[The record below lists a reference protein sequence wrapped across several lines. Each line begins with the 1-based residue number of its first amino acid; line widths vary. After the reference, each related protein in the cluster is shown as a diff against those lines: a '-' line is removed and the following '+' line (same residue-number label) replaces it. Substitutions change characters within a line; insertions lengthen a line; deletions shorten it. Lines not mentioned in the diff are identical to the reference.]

1 MKKDLEKVFY
11 PVIFH
16 IEEKGY
22 STFVPDLDGCFS
34 QGDDMSQAVAMTQEA
49 IGLMLEEYLEKS
61 EELPKPSKIEKI
73 KKDKNDFVVMVE
85 FDPVKYLEQN
95 SNKAVKKTLTIPNWL
110 NAIAEKNKINFSQ
123 ILQKAI
129 RQELN
134 IN

>member
-1 MKKDLEKVFY
+1 
-11 PVIFH
+11 
-16 IEEKGY
+16 
-22 STFVPDLDGCFS
+22 
-34 QGDDMSQAVAMTQEA
+34 MSQAVTMTQEA

-95 SNKAVKKTLTIPNWL
+95 SNKSVKKTLTIPNWL
-110 NAIAEKNKINFSQ
+110 NVIAERNKINFSQ

-134 IN
+134 IG

>member
-1 MKKDLEKVFY
+1 MKKNLEKIFY

-16 IEEKGY
+16 IEENGY

-49 IGLMLEEYLEKS
+49 IGLMLEEYLERS

-110 NAIAEKNKINFSQ
+110 NVIAEKNKINFSQ

>member
-1 MKKDLEKVFY
+1 MKKNLEKIFY

-16 IEEKGY
+16 IEENGY

-110 NAIAEKNKINFSQ
+110 NVIAEKNKINFSQ

>member
-1 MKKDLEKVFY
+1 MKDKLVKVYY

-16 IEEKGY
+16 IEENGY
-22 STFVPDLDGCFS
+22 STYVPDLDGCFS
-34 QGDDMSQAVAMTQEA
+34 QGENMSQAVTMTQEA

-61 EELPKPSKIEKI
+61 EKLPEPSKIENI
-73 KKDKNDFVVMVE
+73 KKAKNDFIVMIE
-85 FDPVKYLEQN
+85 FDPIKYLEQN

-110 NAIAEKNKINFSQ
+110 NVIAEKNRINFSK

-134 IN
+134 I

>member
-1 MKKDLEKVFY
+1 MKKNLEKVYY

-22 STFVPDLDGCFS
+22 STVVPDLDGCFS
-34 QGDDMSQAVAMTQEA
+34 QGDDMPQAVTMTQEA

-61 EELPKPSKIEKI
+61 EDLPKPSKIEKI
-73 KKDKNDFVVMVE
+73 KKEKNDFVVIVE

-110 NAIAEKNKINFSQ
+110 NIIAEKKKINFSQ

-134 IN
+134 I

>member
-1 MKKDLEKVFY
+1 MKKNLEKIFY

-16 IEEKGY
+16 IEENGY

-34 QGDDMSQAVAMTQEA
+34 QGDDMSQAVAMTQGA
-49 IGLMLEEYLEKS
+49 IGLMLEEYLERS

-110 NAIAEKNKINFSQ
+110 NVIAEKNKINFSQ

>member
-1 MKKDLEKVFY
+1 MKKILEKTYY

-22 STFVPDLDGCFS
+22 STIVPDLNGCFS
-34 QGDDMSQAVAMTQEA
+34 QGDNMTEAVAMTQEA

-61 EELPKPSKIEKI
+61 VALPKPSNIESI
-73 KKDKNDFVVMVE
+73 KKDKNDFIVMVE

-110 NAIAEKNKINFSQ
+110 NIIAEKNKINFSQ

-129 RQELN
+129 RQELK
-134 IN
+134 I

>member
-1 MKKDLEKVFY
+1 MKKILEKTYY

-22 STFVPDLDGCFS
+22 STIVPDLNGCFS
-34 QGDDMSQAVAMTQEA
+34 QGDNMTEAVAMTQEA

-61 EELPKPSKIEKI
+61 VALPKPSNIESI
-73 KKDKNDFVVMVE
+73 KKDKNDFIVMVE

-95 SNKAVKKTLTIPNWL
+95 SNKAVNKTLTIPNWL
-110 NAIAEKNKINFSQ
+110 NIIAEKNKINFSQ

-129 RQELN
+129 RQELK
-134 IN
+134 I

>member
-1 MKKDLEKVFY
+1 MKKNLEKVFY

-85 FDPVKYLEQN
+85 FDPVKYLERN

-110 NAIAEKNKINFSQ
+110 NVIAEKNKINFSQ